1 MRISDWSSDVC
12 SSDLPPP
19 IGNLPTTMPLLTAS
33 DSVSAVKGEAW
44 SSNMKYKYALVE
56 EIRLQAEPGLTGKC
70 QGCGSIMTAKCG
82 ERRVWHWAHRGKH
95 HCDHWRSEEHTSEL
109 QSLMRIS
116 Y

>member
-1 MRISDWSSDVC
+1 
-12 SSDLPPP
+12 
-19 IGNLPTTMPLLTAS
+19 MPLLTAS

-95 HCDHWRSEEHTSEL
+95 HCDHWWESETPWHRSWKEKFPDERSEERRVGKECVSTCRSGWWAWP
-109 QSLMRIS
+109 
-116 Y
+116 